1 MTRRPGRIGGVMDE
15 VLALL
20 GIPAVSALVR
30 IGKRWG
36 GVVGPYLASRTRPA
50 TLRRGV
56 LTVTVASHAL
66 AQELQLLKPT
76 LLARLSSVEGGEA
89 VRDLRFAV
97 GPVAPAEGP
106 GGPSAEPAR
115 APEREVP
122 DPEGLGRI
130 GDPETRGIL
139 RSIARRAAARKP

>member
-1 MTRRPGRIGGVMDE
+1 MTKRPGRIGGVMDE

-30 IGKRWG
+30 IGKRWE

-50 TLRRGV
+50 ALRRGV

-76 LLARLSSVEGGEA
+76 LLGRIASLDGGES
-89 VRDLRFAV
+89 VRDLRFSV
-97 GPVAPAEGP
+97 GTPAIPEKEGGTSP
-106 GGPSAEPAR
+106 GATR
-115 APEREVP
+115 APERDVP
-122 DPEGLGRI
+122 DPEGLGGI
-130 GDPETRGIL
+130 GDPETRAIL